1 MQGFQKLVGA
11 DDATATS
18 NTSADVVVYHK
29 FTAEK
34 TGWMRQFRV
43 KSAVAGNIKCAL
55 YADNGAGT
63 APSALITAMNTGQA
77 VTGTGWVSVSFTPTN
92 VTSGTIYWLAFIT
105 SIDGVVTQKAAAGS
119 PLNWNLYSLGSY
131 AGWAWGDPAF
141 LIGYNSG
148 TNTLFLVAGYGVT
161 GVLISAY
168 IDFPDNPFA
177 TPSTATWT
185 DVSNTLM
192 DVSIQRGRQY
202 ELNRMEA
209 GTAQVT
215 LLNISGNY
223 WPNNTTGAYTPN
235 VLPWKKIN
243 IQASYA
249 STTYDLYA
257 GYIESWTPD
266 FLQKPIKVP
275 VMRLQCADMV
285 KNLSQM
291 NINSTGYAAELSGT
305 RVTNILNSL
314 GWPTTPRALDTGQS
328 TLQATGALVNEN
340 AMNLL
345 FTVQDSELG
354 IFFISPSGD
363 ATFQDRHAR
372 LKAPYL
378 TSQGTFG
385 DVPSTD
391 LGYTE
396 VLLSFEDLRIYN
408 DVRVTRTGGTEQVA
422 TSTTSKDSYGTRTL
436 EKPSLL
442 MPTDAEALAQAQYL
456 LSRFENPVLRAKQ
469 ITLRPDENGTNVYP
483 KALGLDISG
492 RITLRLTQASI
503 NKPYH
508 IEGIRHAWS
517 AVAPWF
523 ETKWMLT
530 DAQVDSYWILGD
542 AVYGVLGSTTK
553 LAY

>member
-1 MQGFQKLVGA
+1 MQGFQQLVGTVSTVA
-11 DDATATS
+11 GS
-18 NTSADVVVYHK
+18 NEGAGYFCLTK
-29 FTAEK
+29 FTATQ
-34 TGWMRQFRV
+34 TGTMARFRV

-55 YADNGAGT
+55 YTDSAGS
-63 APSALITAMNTGQA
+63 PDALITAMDTGQA
-77 VTGTGWVSVSFTPTN
+77 VTGSGWEMIKFTPTLI
-92 VTSGTIYWLAFIT
+92 TSGTVYWLAFNIGT
-105 SIDGVVTQKAAAGS
+105 NGAIKYNNTAGKTTWYKAVA
-119 PLNWNLYSLGSY
+119 Y
-131 AGWAWGDPAF
+131 AGFTFPNPVGAGFTVDNNYEE
-141 LIGYNSG
+141 LI
-148 TNTLFLVAGYGVT
+148 AGWGVT
-161 GVLISAY
+161 GLLMTAR
-168 IDFPDNPFA
+168 IDFVDNPFS
-177 TPSTATWT
+177 TPSTATWV
-185 DVSNTLM
+185 DVSDDLM
-192 DVSIQRGRQY
+192 DIGIQRGRQY

-215 LLNISGNY
+215 LLNTSGNY
-223 WPNNTTGAYTPN
+223 WPNNTTGSYTPN
-235 VLPWKKIN
+235 VLPWKRIN
-243 IQASYA
+243 IRATYT
-249 STTYDLYA
+249 STTYDLYT

-291 NINSTGYAAELSGT
+291 NINSTGYVAELSGT
-305 RVTNILNSL
+305 RVGNVLTSL

-372 LKAPYL
+372 LKAPFL
-378 TSQGTFG
+378 TSNGTFG

-483 KALGLDISG
+483 KALGLDISD

-542 AVYGVLGSTTK
+542 TTYGVLGSTTK